1 MTRTYI
7 IPVEVEIA
15 MTYKGAPQVQAS
27 LQHPGAP
34 SEPLEF
40 EIGAIHVGD
49 RKLGESAAYTLIEAA
64 IDNALAMAAADDW
77 TDDNHKEM

>member
-27 LQHPGAP
+27 FNHPGAP
-34 SEPLEF
+34 SEPPEF
-40 EIGAIHVGD
+40 EIGAIYVKD
-49 RKLGESAAYTLIEAA
+49 VRLQESSGYTLMDAVC
-64 IDNALAMAAADDW
+64 DNALAKAAAEDW
-77 TDDNHKEM
+77 TDDNSEEI